1 MAKQVDYI
9 DRISVLYAQYGVR
22 GLSLD
27 RLSARIG
34 VTKRTLYNNFGT
46 QRELLQ
52 VLVDHR
58 LQRDRDRILSIASSP
73 DQNAV
78 SLQLQTLEYLAEV
91 REGESMLFLDSLRE
105 NYPEIYSYFVA
116 RSERL
121 IKEFFAM
128 NIPRGR
134 SEGLY
139 RTDFDIDLVSSLVFR
154 TLGVSSSA
162 LWMEGVDIAK
172 LRRGVILFLVRGMV
186 SISGDSVVRAAGVQ

>member
-9 DRISVLYAQYGVR
+9 DRISALYARYGVR

>member
-9 DRISVLYAQYGVR
+9 DRISALYARYGVR

-73 DQNAV
+73 NQNAV

>member
-9 DRISVLYAQYGVR
+9 DRISALYAQYGVR

-73 DQNAV
+73 NQNAV

-162 LWMEGVDIAK
+162 LWMEGVDVAK

>member
-9 DRISVLYAQYGVR
+9 DRISALYARYGVR

-116 RSERL
+116 RSEHL

>member
-9 DRISVLYAQYGVR
+9 DRISALYARYGVR

-73 DQNAV
+73 NQNAV

-162 LWMEGVDIAK
+162 LWMEGVDVAK